1 MLQNKTMMKIE
12 KLEDILS
19 ASLYGSTDGTG
30 RVVVRALDMIRL
42 LKDEIG
48 TAEDNRKPSQR
59 KEVALS
65 AKTTGDPLS
74 RQHFMESMSRASH
87 VYTGLEA
94 ALEWLAEKFQEAS
107 GVTTTFTK
115 SDERISVDKGVGHFL
130 YQISHE
136 LLTNIG
142 KHAEA
147 TNVSIS
153 VEKRENNIR
162 VCAEDDGKGFDESEI
177 EILKVR
183 RKWHGFL
190 KIREGINY
198 LGGKLSI
205 ESGKGKGTRVVI
217 EVPAALTGN

>member
-19 ASLYGSTDGTG
+19 ASPYGSAEGTES
-30 RVVVRALDMIRL
+30 VVGRALDMIRL

-48 TAEDNRKPSQR
+48 TAEDNRTQSKR
-59 KEVALS
+59 EEIALS
-65 AKTTGDPLS
+65 GKTTNDPLS

-94 ALEWLAEKFQEAS
+94 ALEWLAEKFEEAS

-115 SDERISVDKGVGHFL
+115 GNERIIVDKGVGHFL
-130 YQISHE
+130 YQSSHE

-142 KHAEA
+142 RHAEA
-147 TNVSIS
+147 DRASIS
-153 VEKRENNIR
+153 VEKRGNNVR
-162 VCAEDDGKGFDESEI
+162 VCAEDDGKGFDEREI
-177 EILKVR
+177 KILKMR

-190 KIREGINY
+190 RIREGIHY
-198 LGGKLSI
+198 LGGKLNI

-217 EVPAALTGN
+217 EVPVTLTGN